1 MLCYSDVGLMLWR
14 HNYLLH
20 IPLSVGVFFFTI
32 GKRTSLLYY
41 TCKRFW
47 LIEFVYVYVKM
58 EIEKVKS
65 IYIFIIRNSIGSFL
79 MDVSGLRSNCVQL
92 NAAESVMNKFVSCLS
107 NFQKK

>member
-20 IPLSVGVFFFTI
+20 IPLSVGVFF
-32 GKRTSLLYY
+32 LLLGRELH
-41 TCKRFW
+41 CFIILVRFW